1 MATVSLVITSAKN
14 STDKLPRI
22 CDYYISP
29 CNTTFTLV
37 QWHISVNNSCTLK
50 VAFSLTYW
58 YIYWSN
64 YFFVGLWTE
73 QQASSKNI
81 RGKHYYYYSTS
92 GVRDCGSN
100 SFTCQT
106 VNIIWLWE
114 WGTAEQRRT
123 NLLTAGAMEEEIY
136 GGREWPG
143 ILQFGPTRSL
153 FYEQYFRDL

>member
-64 YFFVGLWTE
+64 SFLLVYGP
-73 QQASSKNI
+73 
-81 RGKHYYYYSTS
+81 
-92 GVRDCGSN
+92 N
-100 SFTCQT
+100 SRRAPKIFEE
-106 VNIIWLWE
+106 NIIIIIRLRE
-114 WGTAEQRRT
+114 CGTA
-123 NLLTAGAMEEEIY
+123 AAIV
-136 GGREWPG
+136 
-143 ILQFGPTRSL
+143 L
-153 FYEQYFRDL
+153 FVKQ